1 MARTTAESLKELLQ
15 YHTGTEEAM
24 RELVDMATETERR
37 LQLIE
42 EKIEPLGDIIGKLND
57 IDKRL
62 TQMQVSDDERRRQQA
77 HEIRNRPSLLL
88 QQVALTLSIILMTT
102 PILISEV
109 RTAWFGENPLTW
121 LLALLAAI
129 ALFMGASIVMRRNGD
144 K

>member
-24 RELVDMATETERR
+24 RVLVDMATETERR

-62 TQMQVSDDERRRQQA
+62 TQMQVSDDERRRQQT
-77 HEIRNRPSLLL
+77 HEIRNRPSILL

>member
-24 RELVDMATETERR
+24 RVLVDMATETERR

>member
-1 MARTTAESLKELLQ
+1 
-15 YHTGTEEAM
+15 M
-24 RELVDMATETERR
+24 RVLVDMATETERR

-62 TQMQVSDDERRRQQA
+62 TQMQVSDDERRRQQT
-77 HEIRNRPSLLL
+77 HEIRNRPSILL

>member
-24 RELVDMATETERR
+24 RVLVDMATETERR

-42 EKIEPLGDIIGKLND
+42 EKIEPVGDIIGKLND

-62 TQMQVSDDERRRQQA
+62 TQMQVSDDERRRQQT